1 MTTKGKHPLM
11 TTTTVPLQ
19 ITVDGV
25 DTFNGLAA
33 APVTLRAY
41 TPALDGSRA
50 AVDLQLTHDVAAET
64 IADLA
69 FTLRQHPL
77 YGALA
82 DRIEDWFDA

>member
-1 MTTKGKHPLM
+1 MTTN
-11 TTTTVPLQ
+11 TVPLQ

-50 AVDLQLTHDVAAET
+50 AVDLHMTPALAAEA
-64 IADLA
+64 IGDLA
-69 FTLRQHPL
+69 LAIAQHPV

-82 DRIEDWFDA
+82 ERIQDWFEA